1 MQVRYRALCEGAGDD
16 AVTMQVRCRAL
27 CEGAGDDAVTIQV
40 RYRALCE
47 GAGDDAVTIQ
57 VRYRALCEGAGDD
70 AVRIQVR
77 YRALCEGAGDDVLG
91 ISRLVMS
98 PFSISCHIG
107 EVSSPSFCLRLAIFS
122 TSGALLPAAG
132 AIFLNV
138 SLEVSCSCLWSQQTG
153 GSQTENGRACCAC

>member
-1 MQVRYRALCEGAGDD
+1 MQVRCRALCEGAGDDAVTMQVRYRALCEGAGDD

-27 CEGAGDDAVTIQV
+27 CEGAGDDAVT
-40 RYRALCE
+40 
-47 GAGDDAVTIQ
+47 
-57 VRYRALCEGAGDD
+57 
-70 AVRIQVR
+70 IQVR